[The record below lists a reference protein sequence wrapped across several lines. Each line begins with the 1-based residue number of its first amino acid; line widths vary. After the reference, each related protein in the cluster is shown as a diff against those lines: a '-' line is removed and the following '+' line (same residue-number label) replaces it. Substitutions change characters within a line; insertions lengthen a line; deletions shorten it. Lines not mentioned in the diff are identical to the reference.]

1 MNNATIPRLILAP
14 MHGYADFVMRDI
26 LTQIGGFDEVVSEFV
41 RITHTVHAPKTWLK
55 NIPELKN
62 NGNTASGVP
71 CTVQLLGSDADNL
84 ALNAINA
91 VTCGASKI
99 DLNFGCPAKTVNRHQ
114 GGAILLDNPSLIE
127 HIVHTVRQRLP
138 ENIIVSAKMRL
149 GVCNTHLAL
158 DCAKAINN
166 GGADELTVHARTKE
180 QAYEP
185 PAHWD
190 YFEKIQSVINI
201 PLIANGDI
209 FSLADVQKIN
219 MLCQPAG
226 FMLGRGVLMNP
237 YLARQ
242 IKMPTSQ
249 ENKNKN
255 WQRLLIYLNLFF
267 KQCQSHR
274 PNSQYATARLKQ
286 WLAMLALFY
295 PQAQNVLQYIRP
307 LTCQDAIADYLQ
319 LQATITYQ

>member
-1 MNNATIPRLILAP
+1 MTEKPRIILAP

-62 NGNTASGVP
+62 NGKTASGVP

-91 VTCGASKI
+91 VACGASKI

-114 GGAILLDNPSLIE
+114 GGAILLNNPTLIE
-127 HIVHTVRQRLP
+127 HIVRTVRQRLP
-138 ENIIVSAKMRL
+138 ENIVLSAKMRL
-149 GVCNTHLAL
+149 GVDDCHLAL
-158 DCAKAINN
+158 DCARAIAHA
-166 GGADELTVHARTKE
+166 GANEIAVHARTKA
-180 QAYEP
+180 QAYQP

-190 YFEKIQSVINI
+190 YFAKIQEVIDI

-209 FSLADVQKIN
+209 FSLADVQTIHQ
-219 MLCQPAG
+219 LCQPAG

-237 YLARQ
+237 FLAQHIQRASGDIDPNHDWQQLLPYL
-242 IKMPTSQ
+242 K
-249 ENKNKN
+249 
-255 WQRLLIYLNLFF
+255 LFF
-267 KQCQSHR
+267 AQCQTHR
-274 PNSQYATARLKQ
+274 PNGQYATARLKQ
-286 WLAMLALFY
+286 WLAMLATFY
-295 PQAQNVLQYIRP
+295 PTAQTYLQHIRP
-307 LTCQDAIADYLQ
+307 ITCPQKMADYLQ
-319 LQATITYQ
+319 STIEN